1 MSEELMSVCDLL
13 LLKSNTLTTICK
25 EVWCPLLAC
34 RLAHRQNIVKS
45 NTCHMHCPH
54 KDVQNI
60 HKSVFYSA
68 HNPPSDPSQ
77 NCFLTRLL
85 TK

>member
-13 LLKSNTLTTICK
+13 LLKSNTCY
-25 EVWCPLLAC
+25 
-34 RLAHRQNIVKS
+34 
-45 NTCHMHCPH
+45 MHCPH
-54 KDVQNI
+54 KDLLNI